1 MLDEDARMKSPEG
14 TKGVLTIMKQAN
26 LLLALL
32 LELGVLAALV
42 YWGFVTGAALP
53 VKVVLG
59 IGAPVVAIIIWSIWG
74 APRSQRRLQ
83 GASYWL
89 LRIAFNA
96 AGAVA
101 LYLANQPIWAVI
113 FVLLAAINCILGYV
127 WKQNITQ

>member
-1 MLDEDARMKSPEG
+1 MKAPKG
-14 TKGVLTIMKQAN
+14 AKGVTMMMKQAN

-32 LELGVLAALV
+32 LELGVLAALA
-42 YWGFVTGAALP
+42 YWGFVTGATLP
-53 VKVVLG
+53 VKIVLG

-83 GASYWL
+83 GAWYWL
-89 LRIAFNA
+89 LRIAFDA

-101 LYLANQPIWAVI
+101 LYVANQHIWAVI
-113 FVLLAAINCILGYV
+113 FALVAAINCILGYV